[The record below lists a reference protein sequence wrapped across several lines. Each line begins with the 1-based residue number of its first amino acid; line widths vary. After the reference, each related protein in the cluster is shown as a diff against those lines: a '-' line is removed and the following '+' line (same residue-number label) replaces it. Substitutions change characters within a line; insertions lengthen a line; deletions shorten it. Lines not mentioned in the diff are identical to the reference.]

1 MFYKISLHF
10 QSDNDFTHVPY
21 NGILIALRIL
31 RWPRWVSGLLDGVS
45 LEFQSNEPN
54 DAWVDG
60 DSRVPNII
68 EGPLHCHPYG
78 RLQRRAAHPFWSRPP
93 RNHNFPI
100 IFAFNQEDAAA
111 NAGQS
116 LTATQTF
123 A

>member
-78 RLQRRAAHPFWSRPP
+78 PAPRSSGAARPSSFLPSPPKWSHVPLSRPSSCSSSP
-93 RNHNFPI
+93 TGSYF
-100 IFAFNQEDAAA
+100 
-111 NAGQS
+111 
-116 LTATQTF
+116 L
-123 A
+123 